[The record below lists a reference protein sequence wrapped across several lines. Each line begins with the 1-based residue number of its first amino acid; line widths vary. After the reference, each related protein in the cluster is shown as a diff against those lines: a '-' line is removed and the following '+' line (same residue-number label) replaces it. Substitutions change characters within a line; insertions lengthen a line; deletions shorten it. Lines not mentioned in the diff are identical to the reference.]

1 MKKLIK
7 YKDWILAIFI
17 LGIFFFYLD
26 KKIVLILKETTFYC
40 KEFEVFKEIFSKIV
54 ETFHKIFLF
63 LLIMFSLYLYL
74 FKNKKLGKGLILS
87 MIIASIFSQIKFLIG
102 RARPKITYDT
112 LLFVGPNL
120 TYNYASFPSGHV
132 FFLFVMSKILS
143 SEYPKGKG
151 FFYGLAILVAFQRV
165 LVFAHFPSDVIGGA
179 FLGYKLGEFLHKKLF
194 KA

>member
-1 MKKLIK
+1 MKKLIE
-7 YKDWILAIFI
+7 YKDWILAIFV
-17 LGIFFFYLD
+17 LSIFFFYLD
-26 KKIVLILKETTFYC
+26 KKTVLILKEAIFYY
-40 KEFEVFKEIFSKIV
+40 KEIEVFKEIFSKII

-87 MIIASIFSQIKFLIG
+87 MIIAGIFSQIKFLIG

-151 FFYGLAILVAFQRV
+151 FFYGLAILVALQRI

-179 FLGYKLGEFLHKKLF
+179 FLGYKLGKSLHKRLF

>member
-1 MKKLIK
+1 MKKLIE
-7 YKDWILAIFI
+7 YKDWILAIFV
-17 LGIFFFYLD
+17 LSIFFFYLD
-26 KKIVLILKETTFYC
+26 KKTVLILKEAIFYY
-40 KEFEVFKEIFSKIV
+40 KEIEVFKEIFSKII

-87 MIIASIFSQIKFLIG
+87 MIIAGIFSQIKFLIG

-151 FFYGLAILVAFQRV
+151 FFYGLAILVALQRI

-179 FLGYKLGEFLHKKLF
+179 FLGYKLGKFLHKRLF

>member
-1 MKKLIK
+1 MKKLIA
-7 YKDWILAIFI
+7 YKDWILAIFV
-17 LGIFFFYLD
+17 LSIFFFYLD
-26 KKIVLILKETTFYC
+26 KKTVLILKEAIFYY
-40 KEFEVFKEIFSKIV
+40 KEFEVFKEIFSKII

-63 LLIMFSLYLYL
+63 SLIIFSLYLYF
-74 FKNKKLGKGLILS
+74 FKNKKLGKSLILS
-87 MIIASIFSQIKFLIG
+87 MIIAGILCQIKFLIG

-112 LLFVGPNL
+112 FLFVGPNL
-120 TYNYASFPSGHV
+120 TYEYASFPSGHV

-151 FFYGLAILVAFQRV
+151 LFYGLAFLVAFQRV

-179 FLGYKLGEFLHKKLF
+179 FLGYKLGKFLHKRLF